1 MIFLGTY
8 PIVQPDGRIRCR
20 IRNRPGVWV
29 IMDPNN
35 AQWIRRYDLFMDHTK
50 RVWAQGITGTRIDLA
65 ERCEYVIESNIRR

>member
-1 MIFLGTY
+1 
-8 PIVQPDGRIRCR
+8 
-20 IRNRPGVWV
+20 
-29 IMDPNN
+29 MDPNN